1 MNKIYTVVDG
11 GKTFAQLLDVVL
23 GLALQGFSA
32 ENAEWASKYKNY
44 FILYTLKQTLKQT
57 VKARVRCSSW
67 EPGDGTRMAYIAVTD
82 AHWTMLLFPF

>member
-11 GKTFAQLLDVVL
+11 GKTFARLLESS

-44 FILYTLKQTLKQT
+44 FILYTLKQTA
-57 VKARVRCSSW
+57 KAGVRCSSSQ
-67 EPGDGTRMAYIAVTD
+67 PGTGTRMAYIAVTD
-82 AHWTMLLFPF
+82 LHWAMLLFLL